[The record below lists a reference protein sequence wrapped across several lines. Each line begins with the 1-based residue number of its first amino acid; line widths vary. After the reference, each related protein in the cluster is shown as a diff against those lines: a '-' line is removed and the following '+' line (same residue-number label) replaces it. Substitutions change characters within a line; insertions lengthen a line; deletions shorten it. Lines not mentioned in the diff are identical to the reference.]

1 MMRFDG
7 KSQDRASGRLT
18 ERAQPVVMPLQ
29 HQGIQDALRGAFHDA
44 LDTPADLQALL
55 SRIR

>member
-7 KSQDRASGRLT
+7 KSQGQSGRLA
-18 ERAQPVVMPLQ
+18 ERAQSVTTPLQ
-29 HQGIQDALRGAFHDA
+29 HQGIRDALRGAFTGT

-55 SRIR
+55 ARIR